1 MATRHWC
8 SITNLRSQNTFPARR
23 GTNWTPIAWSSSKD
37 GALYRSQDVG
47 KTWQRFDKVTPHG
60 TLMSVGLH
68 HGDAKQVCRGTVW
81 RGIRHS
87 GWRRKLA

>member
-47 KTWQRFDKVTPHG
+47 KTWQPFDKATPHG

-68 HGDAKQVCRGTVW
+68 HGDAKQVRRGTLW
-81 RGIRHS
+81 RGIRHL
-87 GWRRKLA
+87 GRWRKLA

>member
-47 KTWQRFDKVTPHG
+47 KTWQPFDKATPHG

-68 HGDAKQVCRGTVW
+68 HGDAKQVYVAARYGEVFGT
-81 RGIRHS
+81 
-87 GWRRKLA
+87 